1 MKKLFLTLTSAI
13 TLCSCSI
20 LSNVNWNAEKIASA
34 AGKAMTAASISDE
47 QIVQLCQQSIA
58 ALDRQNKIDN
68 GAYIKRLKGLMQN
81 VAIDG
86 LPLNLK
92 VYQTEEVNAF
102 ASGDGSIRVYSG
114 LMDVMDDDELMAII
128 GHEIGHVVHQD
139 TKNAMKKA
147 YLASAASDLLGSAG
161 SVGAIAQATL
171 GSIGEAFVSA
181 QYSQKQEFA
190 ADEYGFNFATRYG
203 HTPYSMC
210 NALQKLVNLST
221 GTQASK
227 VAQMFASHPDSAERA
242 QRAKAMADSY
252 KK

>member
-1 MKKLFLTLTSAI
+1 MAVVS
-13 TLCSCSI
+13 LCSCSVI
-20 LSNVNWNAEKIASA
+20 GRVNWDADKIASA
-34 AGKAMTAASISDE
+34 AGKAITAASISDA
-47 QIVQLCQQSIA
+47 QIIQLCQESIA
-58 ALDRQNKIDN
+58 ALDQQNRIDN
-68 GAYIKRLKGLMQN
+68 GDYIKRLRRLMQN

-86 LPLNLK
+86 LPLNFK
-92 VYQTEEVNAF
+92 VYQTNEVNAF

-147 YLASAASDLLGSAG
+147 YMASAASDLIGAAG

-171 GSIGEAFVSA
+171 GNIGEAFVSA
-181 QYSQKQEFA
+181 QYSQQQEYK

-203 HTPYSMC
+203 HSPYSMS

-221 GTQASK
+221 GSQASK
-227 VAQMFASHPDSAERA
+227 VAQMFASHPDSAARA
-242 QRAKAMADSY
+242 TRAKAMADNY
-252 KK
+252 QK